1 MLAFWKR
8 LKELEKQK
16 KIAMFVTNITKPLFF
31 KVRGFYLFVC
41 LFFKDL
47 GNVLY

>member
-8 LKELEKQK
+8 LKELERQK
-16 KIAMFVTNITKPLFF
+16 KNSYVCNQYNLF